1 MTLFTSDIESADRN
15 CLKHAAVSIG
25 CALFLAFFGAVYE
38 HFSHGVYNYFMI
50 YAFAP
55 ALISGLLL
63 LFALLRGRIPRV
75 RTLFLMHAAAAA
87 WTAGCIVTGIIRI
100 SGRDHALLPVFAVL
114 GAVTAVLALLSYF
127 REQKQTAEI
136 VPPADS

>member
-1 MTLFTSDIESADRN
+1 MFTSDIESADRH
-15 CLKHAAVSIG
+15 CLKHAAVCIG

-38 HFSHGVYNYFMI
+38 HFSYGVYNNFMI

-63 LFALLRGRIPRV
+63 LFALLRGRIPRA
-75 RTLFLMHAAAAA
+75 RTLFLLHAASAAC
-87 WTAGCIVTGIIRI
+87 TAGCLVTGIIRI
-100 SGRDHALLPVFAVL
+100 SGRDNALLPVFAVF
-114 GAVTAVLALLSYF
+114 GAVSAVLALLSF
-127 REQKQTAEI
+127 IGEQKQIAAK